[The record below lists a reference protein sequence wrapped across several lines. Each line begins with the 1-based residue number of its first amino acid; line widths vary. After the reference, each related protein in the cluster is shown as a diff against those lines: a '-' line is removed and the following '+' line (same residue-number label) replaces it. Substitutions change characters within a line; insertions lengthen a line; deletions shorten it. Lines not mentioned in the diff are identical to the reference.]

1 MTMKKTII
9 FPFLLLAAL
18 SLGAQ
23 DLNPLYKAIGKGDV
37 NTIYS
42 YMDTRLDLCI
52 YDSQVPM
59 RKEEA
64 RDRLVKF
71 FNEIKPQSYIHKH
84 SGTSR
89 ANSNFYIGELTTAK
103 GPLRVYIYL
112 NETNGGA
119 KIKELRFDKS

>member
-1 MTMKKTII
+1 MLT
-9 FPFLLLAAL
+9 AL
-18 SLGAQ
+18 SLNAQ
-23 DLNPLYKAIGKGDV
+23 DLGSLYKAIGKGDV
-37 NTIYS
+37 NTIYK

-52 YDSQVPM
+52 YDSQIPM

-64 RDRLVKF
+64 KDRLVNF
-71 FNEIKPQSYIHKH
+71 FNEVKPQNYTHKH

-89 ANSNFYIGELTTAK
+89 ANSNFYIGELTTSK

-112 NETNGGA
+112 NETSEGA